1 MGGGEIY
8 PDSITV
14 EILLK
19 EVVYKLGKKR
29 QNYEGL
35 AVRGLRQYSWGKTG
49 QNDIFVQGLRGSSVG
64 VYSGNGE

>member
-35 AVRGLRQYSWGKTG
+35 AVRGLR
-49 QNDIFVQGLRGSSVG
+49 
-64 VYSGNGE
+64 